1 MRMHQ
6 KAVLLAL
13 LAMPVGV
20 CAKGKGHPDP
30 GSCPA
35 DVGAA
40 LAERCPCDGQ
50 KNHGQYVSCVVHF
63 RNGLRKAGCLT
74 TEDRRTIARCAARST
89 CGKLDAVL
97 CCTSTTGT
105 CSDPTPGDGTAAGV
119 CSNDRETACD
129 TAADCTETR
138 ARIAHDDATC
148 TQVGGTAS
156 GHGSVCGACTTTSTT
171 TSSTTTSTTVP

>member
-6 KAVLLAL
+6 KALLLAL

-20 CAKGKGHPDP
+20 CAMGKGRPDP
-30 GSCPA
+30 SSCPA

-63 RNGLRKAGCLT
+63 RNALRKADCLGV
-74 TEDRRTIARCAARST
+74 EERRSIARCAARST

-105 CSDPTPGDGTAAGV
+105 CSDPTPGDGMATGV
-119 CSNDRETACD
+119 CSNDRALACD
-129 TAADCTETR
+129 AAADCTETR
-138 ARIAHDDATC
+138 ARLARDEATC
-148 TQVGGTAS
+148 TQGGGTAA
-156 GHGSVCGACTTTSTT
+156 GQGSVCGACTTSTTT

>member
-20 CAKGKGHPDP
+20 CAMGKGHPDP

-74 TEDRRTIARCAARST
+74 AEDRRTIARCAARST
-89 CGKLDAVL
+89 CGKPDAVL
-97 CCTSTTGT
+97 CCTSVTGLPSPNLT
-105 CSDPTPGDGTAAGV
+105 GLPFTSTVDNPCNFARSDG
-119 CSNDRETACD
+119 
-129 TAADCTETR
+129 
-138 ARIAHDDATC
+138 
-148 TQVGGTAS
+148 
-156 GHGSVCGACTTTSTT
+156 CGALS
-171 TSSTTTSTTVP
+171 P